1 MNDAFELCGEGRQLK
16 EQYEA
21 ALCLWKKC
29 VAPMQNRPE
38 DEVSAQE
45 ALRLRN
51 EALVKRNA
59 AANCMYLHRTHCAFC
74 NHQR

>member
-1 MNDAFELCGEGRQLK
+1 MKDTFELCTEGRQLK

-21 ALCLWKKC
+21 ALYLWRKC
-29 VAPMQNRPE
+29 VVPMQTRPE
-38 DEVSAQE
+38 DEVSAQD

-59 AANCMYLHRTHCAFC
+59 AANCMYVHRTRCAFC